1 MKQIL
6 INEINSLLQEE
17 GLTISQAAEILN
29 IPYRTLQNWCNG
41 SREYASYM
49 PALLRA
55 KLEQWKEGRS

>member
-17 GLTISQAAEILN
+17 GLTISEASEILN

-41 SREYASYM
+41 SREYARYM

-55 KLEQWKEGRS
+55 KLHQHKQERL